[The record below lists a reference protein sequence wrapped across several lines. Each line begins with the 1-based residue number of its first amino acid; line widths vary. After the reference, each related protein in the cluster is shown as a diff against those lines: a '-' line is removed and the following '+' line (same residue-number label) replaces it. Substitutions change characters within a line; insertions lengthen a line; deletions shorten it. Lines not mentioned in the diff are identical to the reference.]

1 MFEAL
6 TYQNMLH
13 EIQETSIKDGIL
25 NDTIGILITRPDLS
39 TGRNIADSLE
49 YYHFRSGKTVNFY
62 LPGYGAYW
70 SQQEHPDEKIVTI
83 VNGVKWSFSN
93 EMFVDFIND
102 LEDHSQWRYSGE
114 SELLLV
120 ELKDGILSYE
130 NAIQLYLD
138 KMLRD
143 KVVESVHGLF
153 EDIIRNTKKKDSI
166 SGVSNTLGTQ
176 KLKQLTRKNILY
188 MAPFGLGKVI
198 TQEKYFCMKDL
209 SI

>member
-13 EIQETSIKDGIL
+13 EIQETAIKDGIL
-25 NDTIGILITRPDLS
+25 NDTIGILITRLDLS

-138 KMLRD
+138 KI
-143 KVVESVHGLF
+143 K
-153 EDIIRNTKKKDSI
+153 
-166 SGVSNTLGTQ
+166 
-176 KLKQLTRKNILY
+176 IL
-188 MAPFGLGKVI
+188 
-198 TQEKYFCMKDL
+198 
-209 SI
+209 